1 MKAQNESLHETTFN
15 PRINVKMS
23 ALAAIG
29 IINPA
34 VEFQIKDQWS
44 MQIEGMGVFAPR
56 NFLGRTILFQKGI

>member
-1 MKAQNESLHETTFN
+1 MNAQNESLQETTFN

-44 MQIEGMGVFAPR
+44 MQIEGMEYLLQEI
-56 NFLGRTILFQKGI
+56 FLEQVIHYN